1 MAIRYF
7 NIKEKPDMYEIAV
20 KVDTDKYMKKSI
32 ESFSSEN
39 HLFEKIKED
48 ENYAHFNIIEEDYFV
63 LRDKAADVTVVGA
76 NRVILNK
83 GKGLVAN
90 ACVDSSGNI
99 KLYNKKKSLLVKEIS
114 KSKAYSLKRDAKN
127 WRGLQSWI

>member
-7 NIKEKPDMYEIAV
+7 NIKEKPNMYGIAV

-48 ENYAHFNIIEEDYFV
+48 ENYAHFKVIEGDYYI
-63 LRDKAADVTVVGA
+63 LRDKTADAKTIGA
-76 NRVILNK
+76 NKVVLNK
-83 GKGLVAN
+83 GNGLVAN
-90 ACVDSSGNI
+90 ACIDSSGNM

-114 KSKAYSLKRDAKN
+114 KSKAYSLKRDARN
-127 WRGLQSWI
+127 WRGLQSWV